1 VVLTR
6 TYNKQLLPLCQ
17 AIYFKLAAHIV

>member
-6 TYNKQLLPLCQ
+6 TYNKQLLSLCQ
-17 AIYFKLAAHIV
+17 AIYFKLASHIV